1 MDKKNKS
8 KLKNL
13 VNKLR
18 LHTLKMGIKEV
29 YSYNYH
35 AFKEIIGIIKSIID
49 SNNDSSNIS
58 FDYDDFISFLNT
70 IDMLH
75 YKISDSKDEN
85 KYKEYLMRM
94 VWKISEFERL
104 NGLFE

>member
-8 KLKNL
+8 KLKNR

-18 LHTLKMGIKEV
+18 LHTLKLGIKEV

-35 AFKEIIGIIKSIID
+35 AFKEIIGIIKSMID

-75 YKISDSKDEN
+75 CRISDSKDDD
-85 KYKEYLMRM
+85 KYKEYLMKM
-94 VWKISEFERL
+94 IWKISEFERL
-104 NGLFE
+104 SGLFE

>member
-35 AFKEIIGIIKSIID
+35 AFKEILGIIKSMID
-49 SNNDSSNIS
+49 SNIS

-75 YKISDSKDEN
+75 CRISDSKDED

-104 NGLFE
+104 SGLFE